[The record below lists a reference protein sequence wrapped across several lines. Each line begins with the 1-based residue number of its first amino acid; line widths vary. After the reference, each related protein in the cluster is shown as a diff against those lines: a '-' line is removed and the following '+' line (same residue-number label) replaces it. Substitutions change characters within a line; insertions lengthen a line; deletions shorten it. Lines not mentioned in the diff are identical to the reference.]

1 MFLMAMAAAAA
12 VPGTGGA
19 MAAAYDTLCTGRDD
33 SPGAVLA
40 LADRAGWRSAGP
52 GMPEAFDPAFD
63 RFTIAGDAT
72 LKLDVRETIVRDE
85 RLASC
90 GISTQVPEPGLVADV
105 QAMLGFAPALN
116 LATSATFFALRE
128 DGRWRDAKAV
138 SRAEFAAAKP
148 PANSTASSRPARRIR
163 QPSSPSASAPPRGA
177 DAGALS

>member
-19 MAAAYDTLCTGRDD
+19 MAAAYDTLCTGQD
-33 SPGAVLA
+33 SSPTAVLA

-52 GMPEAFDPAFD
+52 GMPDRFDPAFD

-72 LKLDVRETIVRDE
+72 LELDVRETIVRDE

-90 GISTQVPEPGLVADV
+90 GISTPIAVPGLVADV

-128 DGRWRDAKAV
+128 DGQWRDAKAV
-138 SRAEFAAAKP
+138 SRAEFAAAK
-148 PANSTASSRPARRIR
+148 AAGKFYSIVAAGTEKTAALVSLRIRPA
-163 QPSSPSASAPPRGA
+163 
-177 DAGALS
+177 AGG

>member
-1 MFLMAMAAAAA
+1 MFLMAMAMAAAAA

-19 MAAAYDTLCTGRDD
+19 MAAAYDALCTGRDD
-33 SPGAVLA
+33 SPVAVLA

-138 SRAEFAAAKP
+138 SRAEFAAAK
-148 PANSTASSRPARRIR
+148 AAGKFYSIVAAGTEKTATLVSLRIRPA
-163 QPSSPSASAPPRGA
+163 
-177 DAGALS
+177 AGG

>member
-1 MFLMAMAAAAA
+1 MFLMAMAAA
-12 VPGTGGA
+12 VSGTGGA
-19 MAAAYDTLCTGRDD
+19 MAAAYDILCTGQDG

-52 GMPEAFDPAFD
+52 GMPDGFDPAFD
-63 RFTIAGDAT
+63 RFILAGDAT

-90 GISTQVPEPGLVADV
+90 GISTPAPQPGLVADV

-128 DGRWRDAKAV
+128 GGRWKNASAL
-138 SRAEFAAAKP
+138 SPAELAAAK
-148 PANSTASSRPARRIR
+148 AAGKFYSIIAAGTEKSATLVSLRFRPAT
-163 QPSSPSASAPPRGA
+163 GH
-177 DAGALS
+177 